1 MTAQSA
7 RSNLTLARV
16 LGALAV
22 ATIVLILANLLA
34 TSGDEANKAEA
45 SDWVLYLVGA
55 AITIAIYFFFAS
67 KPIWQVTT
75 REVVYMAIGA
85 ALYGVLSWATNI
97 IQLPSVSLV
106 SLRPAVVIPVFFGF
120 VFGPVVGFFTGAV
133 GNIIG
138 DALTGWGVYPVW
150 DIGNGLMGMI
160 PGLVLAFSDRE
171 KATRNVLYIV
181 AGVLIVFTGLAL
193 AFPAVEH
200 PWAGQTVGQWWPF
213 LVVLLVL
220 VVAGYLLLRRRP
232 NIGASIVWGALGVI
246 VGMAFAS
253 IADIWVNGYSL
264 ATALLGEFVPA
275 AAANL
280 FMVVILMPILTAA
293 WEAARAQSGR

>member
-1 MTAQSA
+1 MTAQTA
-7 RSNLTLARV
+7 HSNLSLTRV
-16 LGALAV
+16 ISAIAV
-22 ATIVLILANLLA
+22 ATLVLILANLLA
-34 TSGDEANKAEA
+34 TNGADANKADA
-45 SDWVLYLVGA
+45 TDWILYLVGA
-55 AITIAIYFFFAS
+55 VITIAIYFFFAN

-133 GNIIG
+133 GNILG

-150 DIGNGLMGMI
+150 DIANGLMGLI
-160 PGLVLAFSDRE
+160 PGLVLAFADRE
-171 KATRNVLYIV
+171 RATRNVLYIV
-181 AGVLIVFTGLAL
+181 SAVLIAFTGLAL
-193 AFPAVEH
+193 ISRMITTTADQSAY
-200 PWAGQTVGQWWPF
+200 QWWPF

-220 VVAGYLLLRRRP
+220 VIAGYILLRRRP

-246 VGMAFAS
+246 VGMGFAS

-264 ATALLGEFVPA
+264 TTALLGEFVPA
-275 AAANL
+275 AASNL
-280 FMVVILMPILTAA
+280 FMIVILMPILTAA
-293 WEAARAQSGR
+293 WEAAGAQNGR

>member
-1 MTAQSA
+1 MSAQSA
-7 RSNLTLARV
+7 RSNLTLTRV
-16 LGALAV
+16 IGALVA

-34 TSGDEANKAEA
+34 TSGEEANRAEGV
-45 SDWVLYLVGA
+45 DWILYLVGA
-55 AITIAIYFFFAS
+55 VITMAIYFFFAGR
-67 KPIWQVTT
+67 PIWQVTT
-75 REVVYMAIGA
+75 REIVYMAIGA

-97 IQLPSVSLV
+97 VQLPSVSLV
-106 SLRPAVVIPVFFGF
+106 SLRPAVVLPVFFGF

-160 PGLVLAFSDRE
+160 PGLILAFADRE
-171 KATRNVLYIV
+171 RATRNVLYLV
-181 AGVLIVFTGLAL
+181 AAVLIVFSALAL

-200 PWAGQTVGQWWPF
+200 PWAGQTAGQWWPL
-213 LVVLLVL
+213 LVILLVL

-232 NIGASIVWGALGVI
+232 SIGASIVWGALGVI
-246 VGMAFAS
+246 VGMGFAS
-253 IADIWVNGYSL
+253 IADIWVNGYSV

-275 AAANL
+275 AGANL
-280 FMVVILMPILTAA
+280 FMIVILMPILTAA